1 MSERYF
7 VITFPVD
14 LVREPVLY
22 SLVRRHGLEPVVY
35 RASVVHQSGWLALS
49 LLGDDKKIEDA
60 IMDLQC
66 RGALVREGDRGL
78 MDSPEDNEP
87 CSSVRVRLIIPQQL
101 IGAPFYGQII
111 RDHNVVINIRQ
122 ARITRENGM
131 VEMEISG
138 QLGAIDSTL
147 EALKK
152 IGARV
157 DPIERNV
164 IE

>member
-1 MSERYF
+1 
-7 VITFPVD
+7 VD

-35 RASVVHQSGWLALS
+35 RASVAHQAGWLGLS
-49 LLGDDKKIEDA
+49 LAGDDKKIEEA
-60 IMDLQC
+60 ILDLQC
-66 RGALVREGDRGL
+66 RGALVREGDRAL
-78 MDSPEDNEP
+78 MDSIEDQEP
-87 CSSVRVRLIIPQQL
+87 GSFVRVRLTIPKQL
-101 IGAPFYGQII
+101 IGAPFYGRII
-111 RDHNVVINIRQ
+111 RDYGVVINIRQ
-122 ARITRENGM
+122 ARITKDHGT

-138 QLGAIDSTL
+138 QLADIDSAM

-152 IGARV
+152 LGARV